1 MKRKGKQGMALG
13 LAAALLCLGLPVFAR
28 GEELAVS
35 ARSAVLLSGESG
47 AVLWEKN
54 PRERLPMASTTK
66 IMTALLALEE
76 AERAGDPAVE
86 ITEEMVAVEG
96 SSMGLRAGDRLTLAN
111 LAAGMLLASG
121 NDAAHGAAL
130 FLDGSQEGF
139 ARRMNSRAE
148 EIGMKDT
155 HFVTPSGLDA
165 EDHFSTAYDLALLAR
180 EALEN
185 EAFAELA
192 ASPRCEVTF
201 IEPAH
206 TATYEN
212 HNKLLGLYEGCVG
225 VKTGYTKKAGRCL
238 VSAAR
243 REGVTLIAVTLD
255 APDDWD
261 DHTALLDYGFSQLEQ
276 ARLDGSAC
284 VVSIPVVG
292 GGADAVEVHGVQGD
306 TFTLP
311 AGDSGRV
318 TVRVMAPRFLYA
330 PVEAGEQVGEL
341 QYCLGGRE
349 LARVPLV
356 AAAEVPRQEKQ
367 PGFWERLW
375 KG

>member
-1 MKRKGKQGMALG
+1 
-13 LAAALLCLGLPVFAR
+13 
-28 GEELAVS
+28 
-35 ARSAVLLSGESG
+35 
-47 AVLWEKN
+47 
-54 PRERLPMASTTK
+54 
-66 IMTALLALEE
+66 
-76 AERAGDPAVE
+76 
-86 ITEEMVAVEG
+86 
-96 SSMGLRAGDRLTLAN
+96 
-111 LAAGMLLASG
+111 
-121 NDAAHGAAL
+121 
-130 FLDGSQEGF
+130 
-139 ARRMNSRAE
+139 MNSRAE
-148 EIGMKDT
+148 EIGMEDT

-185 EAFAELA
+185 EAFAKLV
-192 ASPRCEVTF
+192 ASPRREVAF
-201 IEPAH
+201 LEPAH

-261 DHTALLDYGFSQLEQ
+261 DHTALLDYGFSRLEQ
-276 ARLDGSAC
+276 VRLDGSAC
-284 VVSIPVVG
+284 VVLIPVVG

-311 AGDSGRV
+311 AGDSGHI

>member
-1 MKRKGKQGMALG
+1 M
-13 LAAALLCLGLPVFAR
+13 
-28 GEELAVS
+28 
-35 ARSAVLLSGESG
+35 
-47 AVLWEKN
+47 
-54 PRERLPMASTTK
+54 
-66 IMTALLALEE
+66 
-76 AERAGDPAVE
+76 
-86 ITEEMVAVEG
+86 
-96 SSMGLRAGDRLTLAN
+96 
-111 LAAGMLLASG
+111 
-121 NDAAHGAAL
+121 
-130 FLDGSQEGF
+130 
-139 ARRMNSRAE
+139 
-148 EIGMKDT
+148 
-155 HFVTPSGLDA
+155 
-165 EDHFSTAYDLALLAR
+165 
-180 EALEN
+180 
-185 EAFAELA
+185 
-192 ASPRCEVTF
+192 TF

-206 TATYEN
+206 TVTYEN

-238 VSAAR
+238 VSAAQ

-276 ARLDGSAC
+276 VRLDGSAC

-292 GGADAVEVHGVQGD
+292 GGADTVEARGVQGD

-311 AGDSGRV
+311 AGDSGHI

-349 LARVPLV
+349 LAWVPLV

>member
-1 MKRKGKQGMALG
+1 M
-13 LAAALLCLGLPVFAR
+13 
-28 GEELAVS
+28 
-35 ARSAVLLSGESG
+35 
-47 AVLWEKN
+47 
-54 PRERLPMASTTK
+54 
-66 IMTALLALEE
+66 
-76 AERAGDPAVE
+76 
-86 ITEEMVAVEG
+86 
-96 SSMGLRAGDRLTLAN
+96 
-111 LAAGMLLASG
+111 
-121 NDAAHGAAL
+121 
-130 FLDGSQEGF
+130 
-139 ARRMNSRAE
+139 
-148 EIGMKDT
+148 
-155 HFVTPSGLDA
+155 
-165 EDHFSTAYDLALLAR
+165 
-180 EALEN
+180 
-185 EAFAELA
+185 
-192 ASPRCEVTF
+192 TF

-292 GGADAVEVHGVQGD
+292 GGAGAVEVHGVQED

>member
-1 MKRKGKQGMALG
+1 MKRKGKRGMAIG

-96 SSMGLRAGDRLTLAN
+96 SSMGLRAGDRLTLTN

-121 NDAAHGAAL
+121 NDAAHAAAL

-185 EAFAELA
+185 EAFAKLV
-192 ASPRCEVTF
+192 ASPRREVAF
-201 IEPAH
+201 LEPAH

-284 VVSIPVVG
+284 VVSLPVVG
-292 GGADAVEVHGVQGD
+292 GGADAVEVHGVQGN

-311 AGDSGRV
+311 AGDSGRI